1 MESLKNKKL
10 VILGM
15 KSIMCKFKGVER
27 IFFFF
32 FFVGNV
38 SCIKI
43 DFLSSFVSIVSY
55 SFKWQRYLHPLDTVV
70 FPP

>member
-27 IFFFF
+27 IFFCDKDKLINLKDKRVWTNIWGPIF
-32 FFVGNV
+32 
-38 SCIKI
+38 
-43 DFLSSFVSIVSY
+43 SI
-55 SFKWQRYLHPLDTVV
+55 YLQLCH
-70 FPP
+70 